1 MHLFGSG
8 SSGLGSAKNMPDVV
22 CLGQFTADVVV
33 TPVERLPEKGKAIFV
48 DSISLHNGGC
58 ACNTAVALG
67 KLGISTASIG
77 KVGRDAFG
85 DFLISV
91 LNEADVDTTAMVRD
105 PGVSTSCTTVL
116 VSPDGERSFLHY
128 YGGNAK
134 MSENDVDYDIIRAA
148 KILHVAA
155 AFLVPGLD
163 GQPMA
168 RVLARARDMGVLT
181 SLDTAWDAEGRWMR
195 LVEPCLSH
203 IDMFLPNL
211 EEAQML
217 TVEEQPREV
226 AQVLLDYGIS
236 TVVIKLGADGCYAR
250 TGDKELTVPAFR
262 VPKLVDTLAAGDS
275 FVAGFLAGI
284 VNGWRLEKTCRF
296 ANAVGA
302 CCVSAKGTSGI
313 KSIQETMKRYP
324 VGG

>member
-1 MHLFGSG
+1 MF
-8 SSGLGSAKNMPDVV
+8 DVA

-58 ACNTAVALG
+58 ACNTAVALA
-67 KLGISTASIG
+67 KLGISTATIG

-91 LNEADVDTTAMVRD
+91 LNEVGVDTRAMVRD
-105 PGVSTSCTTVL
+105 AHVNTSSTAVL

-134 MSENDVDYDIIRAA
+134 MSENDVDYDIIKAA

-163 GQPMA
+163 GKPMA
-168 RVLARARDMGVLT
+168 RVLAKARQMGVTT
-181 SLDTAWDAEGRWMR
+181 SLDTAWDAEGRWMK

-203 IDMFLPNL
+203 VDVFLPNI

-217 TVEEQPREV
+217 TGKEQPQEV
-226 AQVLLDYGIS
+226 AQVFLDYGIR

-250 TGDKELTVPAFR
+250 TSDKEFTVPAFKVR
-262 VPKLVDTLAAGDS
+262 KLVDTLAAGDS
-275 FVAGFLAGI
+275 FVAGFLAA
-284 VNGWRLEKTCRF
+284 VVQGWGLEKACRF

-302 CCVSAKGTSGI
+302 CCVTARGTSGI
-313 KSIQETMKRYP
+313 KPMQEILKQYP
-324 VGG
+324 VDT

>member
-1 MHLFGSG
+1 
-8 SSGLGSAKNMPDVV
+8 MPDVV

-48 DSISLHNGGC
+48 DNISLHNGGC

-67 KLGISTASIG
+67 KLGINTAVIG
-77 KVGRDAFG
+77 KVGCDAFG
-85 DFLISV
+85 DFLV
-91 LNEADVDTTAMVRD
+91 KVMDDAGLDTSAMVRD
-105 PGVSTSCTTVL
+105 GSVTTSTTTVL

-134 MSENDVDYDIIRAA
+134 MSEDDVDYEIVKTA

-163 GQPMA
+163 GEPMA
-168 RVLARARDMGVLT
+168 RVLAKAREMGVTT
-181 SLDTAWDAEGRWMR
+181 SLDTAWDAEGRWME
-195 LVEPCLSH
+195 LLEPCLSH
-203 IDMFLPNL
+203 VDIFVPNL

-217 TVEEQPREV
+217 TGKKQTPEI
-226 AQVLLDYGIS
+226 AQMFLDYGIS

-250 TGDKELTVPAFR
+250 TAKDEFTVPAFKVER
-262 VPKLVDTLAAGDS
+262 LVDTLAAGDS
-275 FVAGFLAGI
+275 FVAGSLAGT
-284 VNGWRLEKTCRF
+284 VNGWDLEKACRF

-313 KSIQETMKRYP
+313 KSMQETRKLYSMDA
-324 VGG
+324 

>member
-1 MHLFGSG
+1 
-8 SSGLGSAKNMPDVV
+8 MPDVV

-33 TPVERLPEKGKAIFV
+33 NPVECLPEKGKAIFV

-58 ACNTAVALG
+58 ACNTAVALA
-67 KLGISTASIG
+67 KLGISTAVIG
-77 KVGRDAFG
+77 KVGCDAFG
-85 DFLISV
+85 DFLIKV
-91 LNEADVDTTAMVRD
+91 MNEAGLDTSAMVRD
-105 PGVSTSCTTVL
+105 ASVTTSTTTVL
-116 VSPDGERSFLHY
+116 VSADGERSFLHY

-134 MSENDVDYDIIRAA
+134 MSEDDVDYDIIRTA
-148 KILHVAA
+148 KVLHVAA

-163 GQPMA
+163 GEPMA
-168 RVLARARDMGVLT
+168 RVLEQAREMGVTT
-181 SLDTAWDAEGRWMR
+181 SLDTAWDAEGRWME

-203 IDMFLPNL
+203 VDMFVPNI

-217 TVEEQPREV
+217 TGKQQAPEI
-226 AQVLLDYGIS
+226 AQMFLDYGIS

-250 TGDKELTVPAFR
+250 TGDDEFSVPAFK
-262 VPKLVDTLAAGDS
+262 VKNLVDTLGAGDS

-284 VNGWRLEKTCRF
+284 VNGWNLEKTCRF

-313 KSIQETMKRYP
+313 KSIQETMKLYP
-324 VGG
+324 VEA

>member
-1 MHLFGSG
+1 
-8 SSGLGSAKNMPDVV
+8 MPDVV

-48 DSISLHNGGC
+48 DNISLHNGGC
-58 ACNTAVALG
+58 ACNTAVALA
-67 KLGISTASIG
+67 KLGINTTVMG
-77 KVGRDAFG
+77 KVGCDAFG
-85 DFLISV
+85 DFLIKV
-91 LNEADVDTTAMVRD
+91 MNEAGLETSAMVRD
-105 PGVSTSCTTVL
+105 DSVTTSTTTVL

-134 MSENDVDYDIIRAA
+134 MSEEDVDYEIVKTA

-155 AFLVPGLD
+155 TFLVPGLD
-163 GQPMA
+163 GEPMA
-168 RVLARARDMGVLT
+168 RVLRQARELGVTT
-181 SLDTAWDAEGRWMR
+181 SLDTAWDAEGRWME

-203 IDMFLPNL
+203 IDIFVPNL

-217 TVEEQPREV
+217 TGKNQAPEI
-226 AQVLLDYGIS
+226 AQMFLDYGIS

-250 TGDKELTVPAFR
+250 TANNEFTVPAFK
-262 VPKLVDTLAAGDS
+262 VEKLVDTLAAGDS

-284 VNGWRLEKTCRF
+284 VNGWNLEKTCKF

-313 KSIQETMKRYP
+313 KSMQETMRLYSIDA
-324 VGG
+324 

>member
-1 MHLFGSG
+1 
-8 SSGLGSAKNMPDVV
+8 MPDVV

-33 TPVERLPEKGKAIFV
+33 TPVEHLPEKGKAVFV

-67 KLGISTASIG
+67 KLGVSTVSMG

-85 DFLISV
+85 DFLIKV
-91 LNEADVDTTAMVRD
+91 LNEAGVDTRAMIRD
-105 PGVSTSCTTVL
+105 AHVNTSSTTVL

-128 YGGNAK
+128 YGANAK
-134 MSENDVDYDIIRAA
+134 MSESDVDYDVVKAA
-148 KILHVAA
+148 RILHVAA

-163 GQPMA
+163 GKPMA
-168 RVLARARDMGVLT
+168 RVLAKAREMGVTT
-181 SLDTAWDAEGRWMR
+181 SLDTAWDAERRWMN

-203 IDMFLPNL
+203 VDMFLPNL

-217 TVEEQPREV
+217 TGKKQPPEIAEV
-226 AQVLLDYGIS
+226 FLDHGIH

-250 TGDKELTVPAFR
+250 TRDKEFTVPAFK
-262 VPKLVDTLAAGDS
+262 VKKLVDTLAAGDS
-275 FVAGFLAGI
+275 FVAGFLAAA
-284 VNGWRLEKTCRF
+284 VNGWGLERACRF

-313 KSIQETMKRYP
+313 KPMQEILKQYALET
-324 VGG
+324 